1 MDLQGSVHLLAQV
14 AMGPLYI
21 PLVSRLLLVV
31 ARTVVVGLIVV
42 VAVVVLATVAVMAAL
57 ATPPALAGH
66 DRACVGVTG
75 VTVVVGFV
83 ALLTEEVS
91 LLGLFLV
98 VVDRSGPRLIVLVL
112 LFPIVVVGT
121 VVGVVVGVV
130 VGIVIATPGVV
141 GSVTPS
147 TGTS

>member
-1 MDLQGSVHLLAQV
+1 MAQV

-31 ARTVVVGLIVV
+31 ARTVVGL
-42 VAVVVLATVAVMAAL
+42 VAVVVVVVVVVLTTVTVMAAL
-57 ATPPALAGH
+57 ATPPALARH

-75 VTVVVGFV
+75 VTVVVSFV
-83 ALLTEEVS
+83 ALLAEEVS
-91 LLGLFLV
+91 LLGLLLV
-98 VVDRSGPRLIVLVL
+98 VVDRPGPGLIVLVL

-130 VGIVIATPGVV
+130 VGIVIATPGMV

-147 TGTS
+147 AGTS

>member
-1 MDLQGSVHLLAQV
+1 MAQV

-31 ARTVVVGLIVV
+31 ARTVVGL
-42 VAVVVLATVAVMAAL
+42 VAVVVVVVVVVLTTVTVMAAL
-57 ATPPALAGH
+57 ATPPALARH
-66 DRACVGVTG
+66 DRACVGVTR

-91 LLGLFLV
+91 LLGLLLV
-98 VVDRSGPRLIVLVL
+98 VVDRPGPGLIVLVL

-130 VGIVIATPGVV
+130 VGIVIATPGMV

-147 TGTS
+147 AGTS